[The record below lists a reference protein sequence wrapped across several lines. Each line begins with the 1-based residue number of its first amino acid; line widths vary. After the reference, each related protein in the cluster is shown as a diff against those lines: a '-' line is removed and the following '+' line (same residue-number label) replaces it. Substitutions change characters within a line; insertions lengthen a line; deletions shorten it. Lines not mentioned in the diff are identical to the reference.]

1 MLKRLGIRKLTISIM
16 SIVLIGLIYLF
27 PTKDIKVNK
36 TVTLYEESDLSVV
49 YLLNKDNYLSEVNV
63 LLDSEE
69 PSERIKE
76 KINMLIKENDLPK
89 HFKSV
94 LPNNAKVLSVN
105 IKEDI
110 CTIDF
115 SKELLSIEAYNEEK
129 LIEEIVY
136 TITSEEDINKVVIK
150 VEGKVLERLP
160 HSNKLL
166 PKELDRTYG
175 INKNYDISDINNL
188 TKTTIYFISKEN
200 DQVYYTPVTYINNEN
215 EEKIKVI
222 VNELKSSPL
231 FQSNLNSYLNN
242 KAVLKKYEIEETA
255 VNLTFNDKIFD
266 SIYNQN
272 ILEEVVYTLGKSIK
286 ENYNVKEVNF
296 YVEDKEIISF

>member
-63 LLDSEE
+63 ILDSEE

-94 LPNNAKVLSVN
+94 LPNNAKVLSIN

-200 DQVYYTPVTYINNEN
+200 DEVYYTPVTYINNEN

-255 VNLTFNDKIFD
+255 VNLIFNDKIFD

-296 YVEDKEIISF
+296 YVEDKEIIRF

>member
-94 LPNNAKVLSVN
+94 LPSNAKVLSVN

-255 VNLTFNDKIFD
+255 VNLIFNDKIFD

>member
-136 TITSEEDINKVVIK
+136 TITSEEDIKKVVIK
-150 VEGKVLERLP
+150 V
-160 HSNKLL
+160 
-166 PKELDRTYG
+166 
-175 INKNYDISDINNL
+175 
-188 TKTTIYFISKEN
+188 
-200 DQVYYTPVTYINNEN
+200 
-215 EEKIKVI
+215 
-222 VNELKSSPL
+222 
-231 FQSNLNSYLNN
+231 
-242 KAVLKKYEIEETA
+242 
-255 VNLTFNDKIFD
+255 
-266 SIYNQN
+266 
-272 ILEEVVYTLGKSIK
+272 
-286 ENYNVKEVNF
+286 
-296 YVEDKEIISF
+296 